1 MADSSD
7 LSLPIKELQP
17 ITSSIASYQYQDST
31 NQSQSILS
39 YLLWEISKISVK
51 VLGFSLITVPASIIR
66 LLSTNFSIT
75 LSFSSLFFI
84 LSGITF
90 TLFSI
95 LRYRVLTS
103 YSRFVEE
110 PRTIPVVDPYV
121 GSSETENKR
130 RFGSYLDE
138 FLTAIKIFGY
148 LEKPVFNELTRS
160 MKTQKLITDE
170 ILYVDEKLGFAIV
183 VEGQVQIY
191 SKVNTSN
198 LNSKQNEEIG
208 NNSPFSEFSN
218 VQDDDQNELASE
230 IFILNDERYQLLNDV
245 KTGNP
250 LSSLVNILSLF
261 TDEDEFNGIGTSAG
275 TIPTKS
281 PFFKNHDFHPDVDI
295 PEFSLDHGDD
305 LIKTPNIIARAT
317 SDCTIAI
324 IPADSFRR
332 LKKKHPRSSSHI
344 VQMILTRLYRVTF
357 QTAHNYLGLTREI
370 FQTEI
375 KLNSN
380 AKLELPSYLHNGVKQ
395 RFKKYQ
401 TTTSENRGRSKDTK
415 QTPPTSFTPTT
426 KRTDSSTSR
435 TSLVTPSSRLESKI
449 RPKAKRTE
457 SRHVVLDSRD
467 SFNPGDLLSN
477 VPLSRKELSYQ
488 AIAEDDVIN
497 RSFSAEE
504 ETEDTSLRIA
514 LVEGMFKF
522 LGIDKE
528 NLLPKKSSTVTS
540 ALSSPIP
547 QGMGLFTTF
556 PQEMY
561 TTRTSNINNQKTR
574 TMSTT
579 SNSRFSISS
588 FNELENL
595 IDPEIDFEKAKS
607 DFANGIEILHIEQ
620 GSIIIEQ
627 NSRNNGLY
635 YVVSGELDV
644 TYTDPSTNNE
654 RLLYTVKPGGV
665 AGYLGAL
672 VGYKSFVTLKAKTEV
687 FVGFLPKKTLERLC
701 EKYFMIYLSIA
712 KSLISSLSK
721 KILKLDSALEWIQL
735 DAGETLFKQDTT
747 ANGIYIVLSGRL
759 RSLYESSN
767 NNTSSSTNVKNNNVK
782 ILAEYGQGE
791 SFGEVEVLTAAKRS
805 STFIAVRDSET
816 ARIPRT
822 LFEIL
827 AIENPSIMIKV
838 SRIVA
843 KTIKAENNDVIIDS
857 ITQIPSITKFKNSN
871 KNYRTVTIL
880 PITHGLPVQ
889 EFASRLIQSFK
900 NVDRSV
906 IGLDQASTLNHLG
919 KHAFDR
925 LSRLRQSGFFSDLE
939 ERYQIVVYIAD
950 TSVNSSWTTTCIQQG
965 DCILLLADALS
976 DTSIG
981 DYERLLLKT
990 RTTARTELILLH
1002 PERYVEPGLASKW
1015 LKNRVWVHS
1024 HHHIQFNTNS
1034 NELLRSERNE
1044 AGYNTFAKNIKTKV
1058 ENLRTKYVGSKNN
1071 FNSTSPH
1078 KNDFLRL
1085 ARLLSGQ
1092 AVGLVLGGGGARGL
1106 SHLGV
1111 LKALQENGIPI
1122 DMIGGTSMG
1131 SFIGGLYAKDYDLVP
1146 IYGRAKK
1153 FAGRVSSAW
1162 RTLSDLTY
1170 PVTSYTTGHEFN
1182 RGIWKAFGDSRIEDF
1197 WIQYYCNSTNITNST
1212 MDIHSSGYAWRFI
1225 RASMSLAG
1233 LLPPVTDNG
1242 SMLLDGG
1249 YVDNLPVGEMK
1260 NRGASIIFAVDVGSI
1275 DDRTPMKYGDS
1286 LSGLW
1291 ILFNRWNPFSKH
1303 PNVPT
1308 MSEIQM
1314 RLCYVSS
1321 VNALERAKNTPGI
1334 IYLRPPIENY
1344 ATLDFGK
1351 FEEIYNVGSIYG
1363 HMVLKELADT
1373 NKLPKIA
1380 GANVLVE
1387 RQNRSI
1393 QRRNSI

>member
-1 MADSSD
+1 M
-7 LSLPIKELQP
+7 
-17 ITSSIASYQYQDST
+17 
-31 NQSQSILS
+31 
-39 YLLWEISKISVK
+39 
-51 VLGFSLITVPASIIR
+51 
-66 LLSTNFSIT
+66 
-75 LSFSSLFFI
+75 
-84 LSGITF
+84 
-90 TLFSI
+90 
-95 LRYRVLTS
+95 LTS

-110 PRTIPVVDPYV
+110 PRTVPKIDPFL
-121 GSSETENKR
+121 GAREQDNKR
-130 RFGSYLDE
+130 RLGSYLDE

-160 MKTQKLITDE
+160 MRTQKLDADE
-170 ILYVDEKLGFAIV
+170 VLYVDEGLGFAIV
-183 VEGQVQIY
+183 VEG
-191 SKVNTSN
+191 
-198 LNSKQNEEIG
+198 
-208 NNSPFSEFSN
+208 N
-218 VQDDDQNELASE
+218 VQVFTKVTNRFNEQSAMGMEDDQSETE
-230 IFILNDERYQLLNDV
+230 IFVLNNERYQLLNEV

-250 LSSLVNILSLF
+250 LSSLVNILTLF
-261 TDEDEFNGIGTSAG
+261 TDEHEHVA
-275 TIPTKS
+275 PRS
-281 PFFKNHDFHPDVDI
+281 PIIRQRLPDGSFLSESHDPLAPEVDI
-295 PEFSLDHGDD
+295 PAISLDHEDVFPS
-305 LIKTPNIIARAT
+305 TPNIIARAT
-317 SDCTIAI
+317 ADSTIAI

-332 LKKKHPRSSSHI
+332 LKRKHPRASSHI

-370 FQTEI
+370 FNTEI
-375 KLNSN
+375 KLNSE
-380 AKLELPSYLHNGVKQ
+380 AKLELPSYLHDGVKQ
-395 RFKKYQ
+395 RFKKMKI
-401 TTTSENRGRSKDTK
+401 SGKLAASDRGRS
-415 QTPPTSFTPTT
+415 S
-426 KRTDSSTSR
+426 SR
-435 TSLVTPSSRLESKI
+435 TSNAKKRADGSTSTTTMTPSTRLEPKI
-449 RPKAKRTE
+449 RPKIRRTE

-488 AIAEDDVIN
+488 AIAEDDVMS

-528 NLLPKKSSTVTS
+528 SLVPRRPS
-540 ALSSPIP
+540 ASVSAISSPMP
-547 QGMGLFTTF
+547 QGLGLFPTF
-556 PQEMY
+556 PQETY
-561 TTRTSNINNQKTR
+561 HNRTPLGKTR
-574 TMSTT
+574 TMSTSSSKMSFSGE
-579 SNSRFSISS
+579 SN
-588 FNELENL
+588 E
-595 IDPEIDFEKAKS
+595 DVDFESAKT
-607 DFANGIEILHIEQ
+607 DFANEIEILQIDE
-620 GSIIIEQ
+620 GSTIIEQ

-635 YVVSGELDV
+635 YVVSGTLEI
-644 TYTDPSTNNE
+644 TYTDPTTNNE
-654 RLLYTVKPGGV
+654 HILYTVQPGGV

-672 VGYKSFVTLKAKTEV
+672 VGYKSFVTLRAKTESY
-687 FVGFLPKKTLERLC
+687 VGFLAKKDLERLC

-712 KSLISSLSK
+712 KSLVNSLSK

-759 RSLYESSN
+759 RSLQED
-767 NNTSSSTNVKNNNVK
+767 STGNEVK

-827 AIENPSIMIKV
+827 ALENPSIMIKV

-843 KTIKAENNDVIIDS
+843 RTIKAEANDDYLGP
-857 ITQIPSITKFKNSN
+857 ITQIPSVTKYKNSN
-871 KNYRTVTIL
+871 QNYRTITIL
-880 PITHGLPVQ
+880 PTNHGLPVQ
-889 EFASRLIQSFK
+889 DFASKLIQAFK
-900 NVDRSV
+900 NVNRSV
-906 IGLDQASTLNHLG
+906 IGLDQASTLNFLG

-925 LSRLRQSGFFSDLE
+925 FSRLRQSGFFSDLE
-939 ERYQIVVYIAD
+939 ERYQIVVYVAD
-950 TSVNSSWTTTCIQQG
+950 TAVNSSWTSTCIQQG

-1002 PERYVEPGLASKW
+1002 PEKYVEPGLANKW

-1024 HHHIQFNTNS
+1024 HHHIQFNVHGGSATNP
-1034 NELLRSERNE
+1034 ERE
-1044 AGYNTFAKNIKTKV
+1044 HTSFAKNIRTKV
-1058 ENLRTKYVGSKNN
+1058 EILRTKYVGPKKYYS
-1071 FNSTSPH
+1071 SALPH
-1078 KNDFLRL
+1078 KNDFMRL

-1092 AVGLVLGGGGARGL
+1092 AVGLVLGGGGARGF

-1111 LKALQENGIPI
+1111 LRALQENGIPI
-1122 DMIGGTSMG
+1122 DMIGGTSIG
-1131 SFIGGLYAKDYDLVP
+1131 SFIGGLYARDYDLVP
-1146 IYGRAKK
+1146 IYGRAKQ
-1153 FAGRVSSAW
+1153 FAGRVSSVW

-1170 PVTSYTTGHEFN
+1170 PTTSYTTGHEFN
-1182 RGIWKAFGDSRIEDF
+1182 RGIWKVFGDSRIEDF
-1197 WIQYYCNSTNITNST
+1197 WIQFYCNSTNITNST

-1233 LLPPVTDNG
+1233 LLPPITDHG

-1260 NRGASIIFAVDVGSI
+1260 NRGASIIFAVDVGSV

-1308 MSEIQM
+1308 LSEIQM

-1373 NKLPKIA
+1373 GKLPEIA

-1387 RQNRSI
+1387 NQNRRI

>member
-1 MADSSD
+1 MSDQASS
-7 LSLPIKELQP
+7 LLQP
-17 ITSSIASYQYQDST
+17 STTSTLIQDLQTLNPQYDDDEST
-31 NQSQSILS
+31 PLMNQSSSFIGFII
-39 YLLWEISKISVK
+39 WELSKISVR
-51 VLGFSLITVPASIIR
+51 VLGFSLITLPGWILK

-75 LSFSSLFFI
+75 LSFSSLLI
-84 LSGITF
+84 
-90 TLFSI
+90 LFSLVSFALFSV

-110 PRTIPVVDPYV
+110 PRTVPKIDPFL
-121 GSSETENKR
+121 GDREQTNRK

-148 LEKPVFNELTRS
+148 LERPVFNELTRS
-160 MKTQKLITDE
+160 MRTQKLDADE
-170 ILYVDEKLGFAIV
+170 VLYVDEKLGFAIV
-183 VEGQVQIY
+183 VEGNVQIY
-191 SKVNTSN
+191 TKVNTNNQSPNMNINDNSFNITEDDLNNDRSN
-198 LNSKQNEEIG
+198 
-208 NNSPFSEFSN
+208 
-218 VQDDDQNELASE
+218 E
-230 IFILNDERYQLLNDV
+230 IFVLNNERYQLLNEV

-261 TDEDEFNGIGTSAG
+261 TDEDESIGPRSPIIKQRLPDGSFISGGAG
-275 TIPTKS
+275 GDASDPLNSDTDIPTL
-281 PFFKNHDFHPDVDI
+281 
-295 PEFSLDHGDD
+295 SLDHQGDD
-305 LIKTPNIIARAT
+305 LPQTPNIIARAT
-317 SDCTIAI
+317 ADSTIAI

-332 LKKKHPRSSSHI
+332 LKRKHPRSSSHI

-370 FQTEI
+370 FNTEI
-375 KLNSN
+375 RLNSE
-380 AKLELPSYLHNGVKQ
+380 AKLELPSYLHDGVKQ
-395 RFKKYQ
+395 RFKKNVKKHPSAINNKFVS
-401 TTTSENRGRSKDTK
+401 TTGDRGRSTNKATL
-415 QTPPTSFTPTT
+415 S
-426 KRTDSSTSR
+426 KRSDSSTS
-435 TSLVTPSSRLESKI
+435 TLMTPSTRLEPKI
-449 RPKAKRTE
+449 RPKVKRTE

-488 AIAEDDVIN
+488 AIAEDDVMN

-522 LGIDKE
+522 LGIDRDTIV
-528 NLLPKKSSTVTS
+528 PRRSSASVS
-540 ALSSPIP
+540 AISSPMP
-547 QGMGLFTTF
+547 QGLGLFPTF
-556 PQEMY
+556 PQETY
-561 TTRTSNINNQKTR
+561 NNNTGNTFKDQSLRTSKAR
-574 TMSTT
+574 TMST
-579 SNSRFSISS
+579 SSSRFSFGGGESI
-588 FNELENL
+588 EHV
-595 IDPEIDFEKAKS
+595 DFESAKT
-607 DFANGIEILHIEQ
+607 DFANEIEILQIEE
-620 GSIIIEQ
+620 GTTVIEQ

-635 YVVSGELDV
+635 YVVSGTLEV
-644 TYTDPSTNNE
+644 TYTDPTTNNE
-654 RLLYTVKPGGV
+654 HVLYTVQPGGV

-672 VGYKSFVTLKAKTEV
+672 VGYKSFVSLRAKTEV
-687 FVGFLPKKTLERLC
+687 YAGFLPKKDLERLC

-712 KSLISSLSK
+712 KSLIKSLSK

-735 DAGETLFKQDTT
+735 DAGETLFKQDTD

-759 RSLYESSN
+759 RSFHE
-767 NNTSSSTNVKNNNVK
+767 NTTNKEVK

-827 AIENPSIMIKV
+827 AIENPAIMIKV
-838 SRIVA
+838 TRIVA
-843 KTIKAENNDVIIDS
+843 RTIKAESNDFTLS
-857 ITQIPSITKFKNSN
+857 PITQIPSVTKFKNSN
-871 KNYRTVTIL
+871 KNYRTITIL
-880 PITHGLPVQ
+880 PVNHGLPVQ
-889 EFASRLIQSFK
+889 EFASRLVQAFK
-900 NVDRSV
+900 SVNRSV
-906 IGLDQASTLNHLG
+906 IGLDQASTLSYLG

-950 TSVNSSWTTTCIQQG
+950 TAVNSSWTSTCIQQG
-965 DCILLLADALS
+965 DCVLLLADALG

-990 RTTARTELILLH
+990 RTTARTELLLLH
-1002 PERYVEPGLASKW
+1002 PEKYVEPGLANRW

-1024 HHHIQFNTNS
+1024 HHHIQFNVHQAGNS
-1034 NELLRSERNE
+1034 NNE
-1044 AGYNTFAKNIKTKV
+1044 GGEQNTFARNIRTKV
-1058 ENLRTKYVGSKNN
+1058 ENLRSKYVGPKKYYS
-1071 FNSTSPH
+1071 SSLPH
-1078 KNDFLRL
+1078 KNDFMRL

-1092 AVGLVLGGGGARGL
+1092 AVGLVLGGGGARGF

-1122 DMIGGTSMG
+1122 DMIGGTSIG
-1131 SFIGGLYAKDYDLVP
+1131 SFVGGLYARDYDLVP

-1153 FAGRVSSAW
+1153 FAGRVSSVW

-1170 PVTSYTTGHEFN
+1170 PTTSYTTGHEFN
-1182 RGIWKAFGDSRIEDF
+1182 RGIWKVFGDSRIEDF
-1197 WIQYYCNSTNITNST
+1197 WIQFYCNSTNITNSS
-1212 MDIHSSGYAWRFI
+1212 MEIHSSGYAWRFI

-1233 LLPPVTDNG
+1233 LLPPITDNG

-1260 NRGASIIFAVDVGSI
+1260 NRGASIIFAVDVGSV

-1321 VNALERAKNTPGI
+1321 VNALDRAKNTPGI

-1363 HMVLKELADT
+1363 HMVLKELANT
-1373 NKLPKIA
+1373 GKLPEIA

-1387 RQNRSI
+1387 RQNRGI

>member
-1 MADSSD
+1 MSDHVRD
-7 LSLPIKELQP
+7 LSQ
-17 ITSSIASYQYQDST
+17 SSIVRDLQSLQGDAAYQYDRA
-31 NQSQSILS
+31 NQSSSFIG
-39 YLLWEISKISVK
+39 YLIWEMSKISVR
-51 VLGFSLITVPASIIR
+51 VLGFSLITLPGWILR

-75 LSFSSLFFI
+75 LSFSSLLILLFSVTFI
-84 LSGITF
+84 L
-90 TLFSI
+90 FSVV
-95 LRYRVLTS
+95 RYRVLTS

-110 PRTIPVVDPYV
+110 PRIEPKIDAFLGAREQDTR
-121 GSSETENKR
+121 KR
-130 RFGSYLDE
+130 IGSYLDE

-160 MKTQKLITDE
+160 MRTQKLDADE
-170 ILYVDEKLGFAIV
+170 VLYVDEKLGFAIV
-183 VEGQVQIY
+183 VEGNVQIY
-191 SKVNTSN
+191 TKVNHQSHHDAS
-198 LNSKQNEEIG
+198 LSM
-208 NNSPFSEFSN
+208 
-218 VQDDDQNELASE
+218 DDDQSESSSE
-230 IFILNDERYQLLNDV
+230 IFVLNEERYQLLNEV

-250 LSSLVNILSLF
+250 LSSLVNILTLF
-261 TDEDEFNGIGTSAG
+261 TDEDDSTS
-275 TIPTKS
+275 PRS
-281 PFFKNHDFHPDVDI
+281 PIIKQRLPDGSFAELDPDVEI
-295 PEFSLDHGDD
+295 PSLSLDHEGG
-305 LIKTPNIIARAT
+305 LPITPNIIARAT
-317 SDCTIAI
+317 ADSTIAI

-332 LKKKHPRSSSHI
+332 LKRKQPRSSSHI

-370 FQTEI
+370 FNTEI
-375 KLNSN
+375 RLNSE
-380 AKLELPSYLHNGVKQ
+380 AKLELPSYLHDGVKQ
-395 RFKKYQ
+395 RFRRLKFSGK
-401 TTTSENRGRSKDTK
+401 SPINNRGRASTTR
-415 QTPPTSFTPTT
+415 TPKLNRS
-426 KRTDSSTSR
+426 DSSAS
-435 TSLVTPSSRLESKI
+435 SIMTPSSRLEPKI
-449 RPKAKRTE
+449 RPKVKRTE

-477 VPLSRKELSYQ
+477 VPLSRKELSHQ
-488 AIAEDDVIN
+488 AIAEDDVMN

-504 ETEDTSLRIA
+504 ETEDTSLRTA

-528 NLLPKKSSTVTS
+528 SIVPRRSSASVS
-540 ALSSPIP
+540 AISSPMP
-547 QGMGLFTTF
+547 QGLGLFPTF
-556 PQEMY
+556 PQETY
-561 TTRTSNINNQKTR
+561 NSKFPRSRTL
-574 TMSTT
+574 ST
-579 SNSRFSISS
+579 SSSRFSFGESS
-588 FNELENL
+588 SEH
-595 IDPEIDFEKAKS
+595 IDFESAKT
-607 DFANGIEILHIEQ
+607 DFANEIEILQIEE
-620 GSIIIEQ
+620 GTTIIEQ

-635 YVVSGELDV
+635 YVVSGSLEV
-644 TYTDPSTNNE
+644 TYTDPNTNNE
-654 RLLYTVKPGGV
+654 QLLYTVNPGGV

-672 VGYKSFVTLKAKTEV
+672 VGYKSFVSIRAKTETYV
-687 FVGFLPKKTLERLC
+687 SFLSKKNLERLC

-712 KSLISSLSK
+712 KSLIKSLSK

-735 DAGETLFKQDTT
+735 DAGETLFKQDTD

-759 RSLYESSN
+759 RSLQENPSN
-767 NNTSSSTNVKNNNVK
+767 NEVKV
-782 ILAEYGQGE
+782 LAEYGQGE

-805 STFIAVRDSET
+805 SSFIAIRDSET

-827 AIENPSIMIKV
+827 ALENPAIMIKV

-843 KTIKAENNDVIIDS
+843 KTIKAEANDNLEPV
-857 ITQIPSITKFKNSN
+857 THVPSVTKFKNTN
-871 KNYRTVTIL
+871 KNYRTITIL
-880 PITHGLPVQ
+880 PVNHGLPVQ
-889 EFASRLIQSFK
+889 DFAIKLVQAFK
-900 NVDRSV
+900 NVNRSV
-906 IGLDQASTLNHLG
+906 IGLDQASVLSFLG

-925 LSRLRQSGFFSDLE
+925 FSRLRQSGFFSDLE

-950 TSVNSSWTTTCIQQG
+950 TAVNSSWTSTCIQQG
-965 DCILLLADALS
+965 DCVLLLADALG
-976 DTSIG
+976 DMGIG
-981 DYERLLLKT
+981 DYERLLMKT

-1002 PERYVEPGLASKW
+1002 PEKYVEPGLVNRW
-1015 LKNRVWVHS
+1015 LKNRVWVQS
-1024 HHHIQFNTNS
+1024 HHHIQFN
-1034 NELLRSERNE
+1034 LRQAGNTDTERE
-1044 AGYNTFAKNIKTKV
+1044 QNTFARNIRTKV
-1058 ENLRTKYVGSKNN
+1058 ENFRSKYVGPKKYY
-1071 FNSTSPH
+1071 TSSLPH
-1078 KNDFLRL
+1078 KNDFMRL

-1092 AVGLVLGGGGARGL
+1092 AVGLVLGGGGARGF

-1111 LKALQENGIPI
+1111 LKALQENGIPV
-1122 DMIGGTSMG
+1122 DMIGGTSIG
-1131 SFIGGLYAKDYDLVP
+1131 SLIGGLYARDYDLVP

-1153 FAGRVSSAW
+1153 FAGRVSSVW

-1170 PVTSYTTGHEFN
+1170 PTTSYTTGHEFN
-1182 RGIWKAFGDSRIEDF
+1182 RGLWKVFGDSRIEDF
-1197 WIQYYCNSTNITNST
+1197 WIQFYCNTTNITNSS

-1260 NRGASIIFAVDVGSI
+1260 NRGASIIFAVDVGSV

-1373 NKLPKIA
+1373 GKLPQIA
-1380 GANVLVE
+1380 GASVVTE
-1387 RQNRSI
+1387 RQNRGL